1 MIEIYG
7 TNTCFY
13 CRLAKELCEK
23 SKISYKF
30 YDINELKNW
39 HQINEYKNKKVIPKT
54 HISMPVIFVK
64 NKFIGGFAELEKILA
79 KKSIRQLLR
88 TKSSK
93 SRHKSRHKSRRH
105 KITRKK

>member
-39 HQINEYKNKKVIPKT
+39 HQINEYKKKK
-54 HISMPVIFVK
+54 
-64 NKFIGGFAELEKILA
+64 
-79 KKSIRQLLR
+79 
-88 TKSSK
+88 
-93 SRHKSRHKSRRH
+93 
-105 KITRKK
+105 